1 MLSESPWSRL
11 ETGAIESRRVDHGAR
26 WNWFWAVIPG
36 GDVALVMKLDVL
48 PDPLPELP
56 KLRNLEMRFE
66 KLATGP
72 ILCIRLKDDRQ
83 IELFETLC
91 RDVVTAGEVAEA
103 ELMAVERA
111 IRRTFRW
118 HNLLR
123 GETSR
128 ILSDEEQKGLIGEIE
143 VLKLLI
149 AEMGAKPALSCWT
162 GPSGAPKDFELPCDC
177 IEVKA
182 RRTAAQPF
190 VKISNEFQLAD
201 VPGRRLWLVVIA
213 VDKVPDPLGETL
225 TDVVSTI
232 AALIES
238 DDPSAMMELEVRLAE
253 AGYDS
258 DHDYSRYRWTVSEPE
273 FHAVSEEFPR
283 IAAPIALGVSN
294 VNYSI
299 ALSACAPFRADIRSA
314 KSAIFGRG
322 NNE

>member
-11 ETGAIESRRVDHGAR
+11 ENGAIESRRVDHGAR
-26 WNWFWAVIPG
+26 WNWFWAIIPG

-56 KLRNLEMRFE
+56 KLRHLEIRFE
-66 KLATGP
+66 KLAAGP

-83 IELFETLC
+83 MELFETLC
-91 RDVVTAGEVAEA
+91 RDVVAAGEVAEA

-123 GETSR
+123 GENSS
-128 ILSDEEQKGLIGEIE
+128 ILSDEEQKGLIGEIQ

-149 AEMGAKPALSCWT
+149 AEMGAKSALSCWM
-162 GPSGAPKDFELPCDC
+162 GPSGAPKDFELPSDC

-182 RRTAAQPF
+182 RRAAAQPF

-225 TDVVSTI
+225 MDVVSAI
-232 AALIES
+232 GAMIES
-238 DDPSAMMELEVRLAE
+238 DDQSAVMDWEVRVAE
-253 AGYDS
+253 AGFDP
-258 DHDYSRYRWTVSEPE
+258 DHDYSGSRWMVSEPE
-273 FHAVSEEFPR
+273 FYEVSEEFPR

-294 VNYSI
+294 VNYSL
-299 ALSACAPFRADIRSA
+299 ALSACAPFRADTNSA